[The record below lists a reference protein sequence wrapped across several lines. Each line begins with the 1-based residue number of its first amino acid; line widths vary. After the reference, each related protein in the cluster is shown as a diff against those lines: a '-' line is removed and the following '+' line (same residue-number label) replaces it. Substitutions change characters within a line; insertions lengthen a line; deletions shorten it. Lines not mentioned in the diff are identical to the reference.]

1 MAHYESRTMS
11 QSHAE
16 ALSSAFAVRPF
27 LDSVALAG
35 SKIGLLAHQIRFA
48 IATNEITL
56 SQRLSQSRRP
66 IPEVAMTSTINST
79 QRKTNTT
86 KKSSGILRF
95 QERCKLIPAE
105 DSICRISSSMLL

>member
-1 MAHYESRTMS
+1 MMNR
-11 QSHAE
+11 SHAE
-16 ALSSAFAVRPF
+16 ALSSAFAVQPF
-27 LDSVALAG
+27 LDAVVLAG
-35 SKIGLLAHQIRFA
+35 SKIGSLAHQIRFA
-48 IATNEITL
+48 IAMNKIIL
-56 SQRLSQSRRP
+56 LQRLSQSRRP